1 MKKNLPSGP
10 DGMNSG
16 ALGNI
21 NDEVNVGIVVV
32 VGASWYL
39 NILIGH
45 ADIFGVHLEILR
57 CSHDSELN
65 RALIAEGLVC
75 PLADGADLLDGGNT
89 VVGDQDLCDHTV
101 ASMLADEITDG
112 ASRGLV

>member
-1 MKKNLPSGP
+1 
-10 DGMNSG
+10 MNSG

-21 NDEVNVGIVVV
+21 DDEVNVGVVVV

-57 CSHDSELN
+57 CRHDSELD
-65 RALIAEGLVC
+65 RALVAKGLVS
-75 PLADGADLLDGGNT
+75 PLADRTDFLDGGNT
-89 VVGDQDLCDHTV
+89 VVGDQDFCDHTV
-101 ASMLADEITDG
+101 SSMLADEITNG